1 MIMETTNTTLMT
13 AASVVSVEFLVLTST
28 NSNKQFNMFSCN
40 YRIMIIIYNCCTPDG
55 LVKPV
60 VENSTTDDDSEG
72 SDIDEMSFN
81 DSNVVFNG
89 VVCVL

>member
-1 MIMETTNTTLMT
+1 
-13 AASVVSVEFLVLTST
+13 
-28 NSNKQFNMFSCN
+28 
-40 YRIMIIIYNCCTPDG
+40 MIIIYNCCIPDW

-60 VENSTTDDDSEG
+60 VENSTTDDSEG
-72 SDIDEMSFN
+72 SGIDGMSFN